1 MKNKIH
7 FKNASKSPGRRC
19 PDRVEILT
27 YFRVR
32 SAFNLLDALPRT
44 LIHIFETGLY

>member
-7 FKNASKSPGRRC
+7 LKNESKCPGLRC

-32 SAFNLLDALPRT
+32 SVFNLRDALPRT